1 MIKKI
6 RHTLA
11 ALIVSLMLAISI
23 GLAVLIMLLVWLGV
37 MRVFGLIF

>member
-1 MIKKI
+1 MIKKM

-11 ALIVSLMLAISI
+11 AIILTLTLSISI
-23 GLAVLIMLLVWLGV
+23 GLVILIMLLIWLGV